1 MPATRARSPSSPQP
15 DDDQQRRAARRL
27 HAGPLLHADTAEAQ
41 AHAVPEADAS
51 PTPPPTPEPT
61 PTPKRRRERNA
72 EPDRDR
78 LRPKRRRNMKRRI
91 VGLMGSLLL
100 LSVAVPA
107 GADKLSGMPT
117 ASEMPFVNAV
127 TADLTARFPTASD
140 ARKAGYV
147 RFTDEDN
154 TGRFRM
160 RAGSGRAPTSNIR
173 VSFGTTSTVV
183 CSARISR
190 CHRPTRPRRP
200 RDGAAIPRAGRSS
213 AGTSIMD

>member
-1 MPATRARSPSSPQP
+1 
-15 DDDQQRRAARRL
+15 
-27 HAGPLLHADTAEAQ
+27 
-41 AHAVPEADAS
+41 
-51 PTPPPTPEPT
+51 
-61 PTPKRRRERNA
+61 
-72 EPDRDR
+72 
-78 LRPKRRRNMKRRI
+78 
-91 VGLMGSLLL
+91 MGSLLL

-154 TGRFRM
+154 TGAISYASRQWTS
-160 RAGSGRAPTSNIR
+160 ADQQHPSQLWYDVNGRLLGADFSVPQAD
-173 VSFGTTSTVV
+173 
-183 CSARISR
+183 SAQA
-190 CHRPTRPRRP
+190 P